1 MISLTFRFEA
11 PMDATP
17 AKDRLRNLKIPPLL
31 GIRLVP
37 PGGIRA
43 ELGVGS
49 ELVPARD
56 EA

>member
-1 MISLTFRFEA
+1 
-11 PMDATP
+11 MDANHP